1 MLNKTKS
8 YEHLNDY
15 YVDEILKAFS
25 NEKTLCSYKL
35 ENYIIDVY
43 FKEHNFGVIITDDP
57 IKDDQLYINYIKIN
71 IIERPDIFIIISKIA
86 KLSNKIIHR

>member
-1 MLNKTKS
+1 MLNKTIS

-15 YVDEILKAFS
+15 YVDEILKAFC
-25 NEKTLCSYKL
+25 NEKMLCYYIL

-57 IKDDQLYINYIKIN
+57 IKDDQLYINYIKTN
-71 IIERPDIFIIISKIA
+71 IKERPDIFIIISKIV

>member
-1 MLNKTKS
+1 MS

-25 NEKTLCSYKL
+25 NEKTLCYYKL

-57 IKDDQLYINYIKIN
+57 IKDDQLYINYIKIS

>member
-1 MLNKTKS
+1 MLNKTIS

-15 YVDEILKAFS
+15 YVDEILKAFCY
-25 NEKTLCSYKL
+25 EKMLCYYIL
-35 ENYIIDVY
+35 ENCIIDVY
-43 FKEHNFGVIITDDP
+43 FKKHNFGVIITDDP

-71 IIERPDIFIIISKIA
+71 IKERPDIFIIISKIV